1 MHRPSPQGHRCRARH
16 RSCPDLFSH
25 REIGDSL
32 FADGGLYANSPD
44 LLALHEAEHFLREQV
59 GSIHVLSIGTTT
71 SQFSFAH
78 ALGRQLGSL
87 AWWSE
92 QRLVNVMIAS
102 QQHSVD
108 FMMRHRLGDRYL
120 RLDADQS
127 KEQERHLALDVAT
140 AAAQKTIRGLAS
152 ATVQSCLNDPRLQAF
167 LAHEAPAPVFHHR
180 VWE

>member
-1 MHRPSPQGHRCRARH
+1 
-16 RSCPDLFSH
+16 
-25 REIGDSL
+25 
-32 FADGGLYANSPD
+32 
-44 LLALHEAEHFLREQV
+44 
-59 GSIHVLSIGTTT
+59 
-71 SQFSFAH
+71 
-78 ALGRQLGSL
+78 
-87 AWWSE
+87 
-92 QRLVNVMIAS
+92 MIAS